1 MMDKISS
8 LDARVTN
15 NMSTLTFQ
23 IVNLQVEVIAQ
34 TPILTEGISTLRG
47 DISELKSEVSMLTE
61 RMPVFEDEVSK
72 Q

>member
-34 TPILTEGISTLRG
+34 TPILTEGISPLRG